1 MSFNTNSAQP
11 NRIAGGS
18 EIPSEAA
25 PESILDIEDPT
36 TGNAPHEPGVA
47 GGLPWYVAN
56 KFGWRN
62 NKTGPGRHLAPH
74 ESYVQDV
81 LTYGISY
88 ADLFRPGEKSDELE
102 FAMQELGAVRTLIE
116 ARNAFD
122 VDDDE
127 AAPVKM
133 EAKCVLRDLRNRYL
147 LALKITGSAQCDR
160 VYAVEHAQLNDWD
173 VNNTT
178 NSDRFIT
185 NGNTR
190 DKWARKAGYYGFVI
204 DMLAGLYNDAD
215 IDLNL
220 EGGIRQSLYG
230 DARDARQRLESPP
243 QIPQS
248 AIPSEQKKLAETLCA

>member
-1 MSFNTNSAQP
+1 MTIESAQP
-11 NRIAGGS
+11 ERPVGQG
-18 EIPSEAA
+18 ELPAA
-25 PESILDIEDPT
+25 ESALAKEDPS
-36 TGNAPHEPGVA
+36 TGNEAHQPGTA
-47 GGLPWYVAN
+47 GMLPWYVAN

-81 LTYGISY
+81 LSYGTDY
-88 ADLFRPGEKSDELE
+88 GDKFTPAKNSDELE
-102 FAMQELGAVRTLIE
+102 HALAELEATRTLIE
-116 ARNAFD
+116 VRNDFD

-127 AAPVKM
+127 AAPIKM
-133 EAKCVLRDLRNRYL
+133 EAKCILRDLRTRYL
-147 LALKITGSAQCDR
+147 LALKIAGSAQCDR
-160 VYAVEHAQLNDWD
+160 VYAIEHAHLNDWD

-190 DKWARKAGYYGFVI
+190 DKWARKAGYYGFI
-204 DMLAGLYNDAD
+204 INQLATQFNAAN

-220 EGGIRQSLYG
+220 EGGIRQSLFG
-230 DARDARQRLESPP
+230 DARDARQRLEAPP

-248 AIPSEQKKLAETLCA
+248 AVPAEQKKLAETLAA